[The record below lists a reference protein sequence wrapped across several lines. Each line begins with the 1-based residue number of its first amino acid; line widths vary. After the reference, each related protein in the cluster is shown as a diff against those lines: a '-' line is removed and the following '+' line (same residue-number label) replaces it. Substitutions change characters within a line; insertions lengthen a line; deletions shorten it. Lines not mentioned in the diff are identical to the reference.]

1 MKRVFLAGAALL
13 LSASALADEC
23 DNATTQLELNTCSAQ
38 QYQAADKKLNQTYQS
53 AIKRAAAPQ
62 RDLLKKA
69 QQAWIALRDADCN
82 FIGSGT
88 EGGSVQPM
96 IISQCLTEKTVER
109 EAFLASLMQ
118 CEEGNLSCPLTPW
131 GRGRK
136 DSTEQSP
143 LPVGEG

>member
-23 DNATTQLELNTCSAQ
+23 DNATTQLELNTCRAQ

-118 CEEGNLSCPLTPW
+118 CEEGNLSCPLTP
-131 GRGRK
+131 
-136 DSTEQSP
+136 
-143 LPVGEG
+143 

>member
-88 EGGSVQPM
+88 EGGSVQPL

-118 CEEGNLSCPLTPW
+118 CEEGNLSCPLTP
-131 GRGRK
+131 
-136 DSTEQSP
+136 
-143 LPVGEG
+143 

>member
-69 QQAWIALRDADCN
+69 RQAWIALRDADCN

-118 CEEGNLSCPLTPW
+118 CEEGNLSCPLTP
-131 GRGRK
+131 
-136 DSTEQSP
+136 
-143 LPVGEG
+143 

>member
-1 MKRVFLAGAALL
+1 MKRFIIAGAALL

-23 DNATTQLELNTCSAQ
+23 DKATTQLELNTCSAQ
-38 QYQAADKKLNQTYQS
+38 QYQAADKKLNQTYQA

-62 RDLLKKA
+62 RDLLNKA

-118 CEEGNLSCPLTPW
+118 CEEGDLSCPLPP
-131 GRGRK
+131 G
-136 DSTEQSP
+136 
-143 LPVGEG
+143 

>member
-1 MKRVFLAGAALL
+1 MKRFIIAGAALL

-23 DNATTQLELNTCSAQ
+23 DKATTQLELNTCSAQ
-38 QYQAADKKLNQTYQS
+38 QYQAADKKLNQTYQA

-88 EGGSVQPM
+88 EGAA
-96 IISQCLTEKTVER
+96 C
-109 EAFLASLMQ
+109 SL
-118 CEEGNLSCPLTPW
+118 
-131 GRGRK
+131 
-136 DSTEQSP
+136 
-143 LPVGEG
+143 

>member
-1 MKRVFLAGAALL
+1 MKRFLIAGAALL

-23 DNATTQLELNTCSAQ
+23 GNATTQAELNACSAQ
-38 QYQAADKKLNQTYQS
+38 QYQAADKKLNETYQA

-69 QQAWIALRDADCN
+69 QQAWITLRDADCA

-96 IISQCLTEKTVER
+96 IVSQCLAEKTVER
-109 EAFLASLMQ
+109 EAFLASLIQ
-118 CEEGNLSCPLTPW
+118 CEEGDLSCPL
-131 GRGRK
+131 
-136 DSTEQSP
+136 SP
-143 LPVGEG
+143 